1 MIFVFKLSLSIMTLV
16 ATIAFTVVVANEV
29 KKYLED

>member
-1 MIFVFKLSLSIMTLV
+1 MMFVFKLSLSIMTLV

>member
-1 MIFVFKLSLSIMTLV
+1 MFVFKLSLSIMTLV

-29 KKYLED
+29 KKYLKD

>member
-1 MIFVFKLSLSIMTLV
+1 MFVFKLSLSIMTLV

-29 KKYLED
+29 KKYLND

>member
-1 MIFVFKLSLSIMTLV
+1 MMFVFKLSLSIMTLV

-29 KKYLED
+29 KKYLKD

>member
-1 MIFVFKLSLSIMTLV
+1 MFVFKLSLSIMTLV